1 MTKLFRF
8 QKEDVDTLERLKYR
22 ALLANEMG
30 TGKSIVSLFAL
41 RRSGARPCVIVC
53 PAGLKYHWEA
63 EAALHCNLRAEVLSG
78 MKPPKVRLSR
88 PHPLV
93 IINYDIL
100 GPWMRFLKKLDPIMV
115 IGDECFP
122 ETTPVATD
130 RGDICI
136 RNIVENRLPI
146 RVASFNFSTGQ
157 IEFKPIIRYIKKERT
172 KRMVTIRHATGEIT
186 CTENHKIW
194 TRNRGYAEA
203 STLTDYDFVQI
214 LRREFSSQL
223 ARKKKNT
230 LLKKVRVIVGRK
242 SNRARPKKKTNTQRL
257 RMVRKIILD
266 GSGSNTPILQMS
278 MRREMANQSTENQGQ
293 NIYPGTNSQIS
304 SRGIKTL
311 SKPGRETTRGGIRT
325 PHEETQ
331 PRLYAGCYREIKRYK
346 RKKRHATYLAGGTR
360 GQRKIYARTNQ
371 TQKCARGRLAIGVA
385 NKNPPRIAVSNLLQS
400 RYRKPKTQNCN
411 RNRRTRTQ
419 FAKSQNQRQE
429 KRCPTYWSRV
439 VSTQIHEPANKPGLG
454 WDCGNDP
461 FVYCLEVA
469 DNHNFYADGAL
480 VSNCHFVKNRGTRRT
495 RNFQELCR
503 GVEHVIAISGTPLT
517 NRPAELW
524 VILNILWPDKFP
536 SWTKFGWRYCKPSYE
551 FGQIKFKGAT
561 RLPEL
566 HKKMVAAGMIRR
578 LKKDVLKD
586 LPPKIRTVIS
596 LPISDPREYTRA
608 ENEFVAWLRDTF
620 GGRRAAAAAHAK
632 RLVQFG
638 YLKRLAAK
646 LKMAAVFDWLD
657 SFLEESDEK
666 IIVFGIHRS
675 IIGACAER
683 YAGQCVLVHGGILGR
698 ARQRAYAQFQKS
710 KRTRMFFG
718 NDAAG
723 VGWNG
728 SCATVT
734 AHIELPWTPGQVNQA
749 GDRMHRIGQT
759 KQTHEYFLVAR
770 KTVESRLCEILQT
783 KAGILGETLDGDAAA
798 GGLNIFDQ
806 LTKLLIRGDR

>member
-8 QKEDVDTLERLKYR
+8 QRKGVDLLEQFGYR
-22 ALLANEMG
+22 ALLADEMG
-30 TGKSIVSLFAL
+30 LGKSIQALFAL
-41 RRSGARPCVIVC
+41 QRAKVRPCVIVC

-78 MKPPKVRLSR
+78 MKPPNVRLSR

-115 IGDECFP
+115 IGDE
-122 ETTPVATD
+122 
-130 RGDICI
+130 I
-136 RNIVENRLPI
+136 
-146 RVASFNFSTGQ
+146 
-157 IEFKPIIRYIKKERT
+157 
-172 KRMVTIRHATGEIT
+172 
-186 CTENHKIW
+186 
-194 TRNRGYAEA
+194 
-203 STLTDYDFVQI
+203 
-214 LRREFSSQL
+214 
-223 ARKKKNT
+223 
-230 LLKKVRVIVGRK
+230 
-242 SNRARPKKKTNTQRL
+242 
-257 RMVRKIILD
+257 
-266 GSGSNTPILQMS
+266 
-278 MRREMANQSTENQGQ
+278 
-293 NIYPGTNSQIS
+293 
-304 SRGIKTL
+304 
-311 SKPGRETTRGGIRT
+311 
-325 PHEETQ
+325 
-331 PRLYAGCYREIKRYK
+331 
-346 RKKRHATYLAGGTR
+346 
-360 GQRKIYARTNQ
+360 
-371 TQKCARGRLAIGVA
+371 
-385 NKNPPRIAVSNLLQS
+385 
-400 RYRKPKTQNCN
+400 
-411 RNRRTRTQ
+411 
-419 FAKSQNQRQE
+419 
-429 KRCPTYWSRV
+429 
-439 VSTQIHEPANKPGLG
+439 
-454 WDCGNDP
+454 
-461 FVYCLEVA
+461 
-469 DNHNFYADGAL
+469 
-480 VSNCHFVKNRGTRRT
+480 HFVKNRGTART
-495 RNFQELCR
+495 KNFQELCR

-524 VILNILWPDKFP
+524 VILNILWPGKFP

-566 HKKMVAAGMIRR
+566 HKKIKRAGMIRR

-596 LPISDPREYTRA
+596 LPISDQREYMRA

-620 GGRRAAAAAHAK
+620 GGRRAAAASHAK

-798 GGLNIFDQ
+798 GGLNIYDQ
-806 LTKLLIRGDR
+806 LTKFLIRGDR